1 MTRALDVLVDGKL
14 IGYLYDKDPLA
25 FAYSDDVLN
34 GLLRS
39 PFPSVIALVPGDIAT
54 PAVLAYFE
62 NLLPEGDQRRTLE
75 EKHHATSVFG
85 LLWTAGWDTAGAI
98 VLQPSGSDSNVPA
111 YVKSSW
117 TEIAQIIAGHGLPR
131 ESSKASISGAQYKLL
146 LCLDEQANPLL
157 PVGSTPSTHI
167 LKPDIERTGQKIW
180 ASAINETIIMRAAR
194 KCGLPIANV
203 DYVAAV
209 KSCLVERYDRLAKNG
224 VVIRVHQSDLCQLL
238 KTASGVKYEVD
249 GGPNFAACYARV
261 KSLSANPLI
270 DCANLLKWLFF
281 NLYVGNNDSHAKNVS
296 MLSTSDG
303 ERLAPFYD
311 LMTTTVYPGFST
323 HFALSIGGTFKPEE
337 IGHGELKD
345 LADSLNVSERYML
358 KLAKEMADLINPAI
372 KASILELQ
380 AHLGHSEKI
389 MAERLGHEVA
399 SICKKRS
406 VRFLARSASPLPD
419 VGSTA
424 KDKRVS

>member
-14 IGYLYDKDPLA
+14 IGHLYDKDPLA

-39 PFPSVIALVPGDIAT
+39 PFSSVIALTPGDIDT

-85 LLWTAGWDTAGAI
+85 LLWTAGWDTVGAI
-98 VLQPSGSDSNVPA
+98 VLQPSGSNSNVPA

-117 TEIAQIIAGHGLPR
+117 TEIEQIIAGHGVPR

-146 LCLDEQANPLL
+146 LCLDGQANPLL

-180 ASAINETIIMRAAR
+180 ASAINETIIMRAAG
-194 KCGLPIANV
+194 KCGLPVANV
-203 DYVAAV
+203 DYIAAV

-238 KTASGVKYEVD
+238 KTVSGVKYEVD
-249 GGPNFAACYARV
+249 GGPSFAACYARV

-311 LMTTTVYPGFST
+311 LMTTTVYPGFSA
-323 HFALSIGGTFKPEE
+323 HFAFSIGGTFKPGE
-337 IGHGELKD
+337 IGPGELKD
-345 LADSLNVSERYML
+345 LADSINVSEKYML
-358 KLAKEMADLINPAI
+358 KLVKEMADLIKPAI

-380 AHLGHSEKI
+380 AHFNHSEKT
-389 MAERLGHEVA
+389 MAERLSHEVA

-406 VRFLARSASPLPD
+406 AKFLA
-419 VGSTA
+419 
-424 KDKRVS
+424 

>member
-1 MTRALDVLVDGKL
+1 MTRALDVLVDSKL
-14 IGYLYDKDPLA
+14 IGHLYDKDPLA

-39 PFPSVIALVPGDIAT
+39 PFSSVIALAPGDIAT

-62 NLLPEGDQRRTLE
+62 NLLPEGDQRRALE

-98 VLQPSGSDSNVPA
+98 VLQPSGARSNTPA

-117 TEIAQIIAGHGLPR
+117 TEIAQIIEGHGAPR

-146 LCLDEQANPLL
+146 LCLDRQANPLL

-180 ASAINETIIMRAAR
+180 ASAINETIIMRVAG

-224 VVIRVHQSDLCQLL
+224 GVIRVNQSDLCQLL

-249 GGPNFAACYARV
+249 GGPSFAACYARV
-261 KSLSANPLI
+261 KSLSAAPLI

-281 NLYVGNNDSHAKNVS
+281 NLYVGNNDSYAKNVS
-296 MLSTSDG
+296 MLSTTDG

-311 LMTTTVYPGFST
+311 LMCTAVYPGFST
-323 HFALSIGGTFKPEE
+323 HFAFSIGGTFKPGE
-337 IGHGELKD
+337 IGPGELKN
-345 LADSLNVSERYML
+345 LADSLNVSEKYTL

-372 KASILELQ
+372 KASILELR
-380 AHLGHSEKI
+380 ANLGSFEKT
-389 MAERLGHEVA
+389 MAERLGHEVTN
-399 SICKKRS
+399 ICKKRS
-406 VRFLARSASPLPD
+406 AKFLARSASPLPD
-419 VGSTA
+419 IDPRA

>member
-14 IGYLYDKDPLA
+14 IGHLYDKDPLA

-39 PFPSVIALVPGDIAT
+39 PFPSVIALAPGDIAT

-180 ASAINETIIMRAAR
+180 ASAINETIIMRAAG

-203 DYVAAV
+203 DYVTAV

-224 VVIRVHQSDLCQLL
+224 VVIRLNQSDLCQLL
-238 KTASGVKYEVD
+238 KTVSGVKYEVD
-249 GGPNFAACYARV
+249 GGPSFAACYARV

-311 LMTTTVYPGFST
+311 LMTTAVYPGFST
-323 HFALSIGGTFKPEE
+323 HFAFSIGGTFKPGE
-337 IGHGELKD
+337 IGPGELKD
-345 LADSLNVSERYML
+345 LADSLNVSEKYML

-372 KASILELQ
+372 EASILELQ
-380 AHLGHSEKI
+380 AHFGHSEKI

-399 SICKKRS
+399 RICKKRS
-406 VRFLARSASPLPD
+406 ARFFA
-419 VGSTA
+419 
-424 KDKRVS
+424 

>member
-14 IGYLYDKDPLA
+14 IGHLYDKDPLA
-25 FAYSDDVLN
+25 FAYSDDVLS

-39 PFPSVIALVPGDIAT
+39 PFSSVIALAPGDIDT

-75 EKHHATSVFG
+75 DKHHATSVFG

-117 TEIAQIIAGHGLPR
+117 TEIAQIIAGHGVPR

-146 LCLDEQANPLL
+146 LCLDGQANPLL

-180 ASAINETIIMRAAR
+180 ASAINETIIMRAAG

-238 KTASGVKYEVD
+238 KTVSGVKYEVD
-249 GGPNFAACYARV
+249 GGPSFAACYARV

-296 MLSTSDG
+296 MLYTSDG

-323 HFALSIGGTFKPEE
+323 HFAFSIGGTFKPGE
-337 IGHGELKD
+337 IGPGELKN
-345 LADSLNVSERYML
+345 LADSLNVSEKYML

-372 KASILELQ
+372 KASTLELQ
-380 AHLGHSEKI
+380 SHLGHSEKI
-389 MAERLGHEVA
+389 MVERLGHEVA

-406 VRFLARSASPLPD
+406 ARFFARSTSPFPD
-419 VGSTA
+419 VSFMA
-424 KDKRVS
+424 KNKHMS